1 MLQKGEERRSK
12 ISPEQRRRDKQKADE
27 AFKSSIQSDAL
38 KEMRNV
44 NTKPIS
50 DLPPSE
56 RAREQEKRESQRER
70 LKASQERATQRAKST
85 VDPDGAYGAGIA
97 KGGLLSKKK
106 VKLKK
111 MRSGGLASKK

>member
-1 MLQKGEERRSK
+1 MIPLGVKDKPKLDTSKEGGVNRRLQRAVMLQKGEERRSK

-56 RAREQEKRESQRER
+56 RAREQEK
-70 LKASQERATQRAKST
+70 ERANEK
-85 VDPDGAYGAGIA
+85 D
-97 KGGLLSKKK
+97 
-106 VKLKK
+106 
-111 MRSGGLASKK
+111 